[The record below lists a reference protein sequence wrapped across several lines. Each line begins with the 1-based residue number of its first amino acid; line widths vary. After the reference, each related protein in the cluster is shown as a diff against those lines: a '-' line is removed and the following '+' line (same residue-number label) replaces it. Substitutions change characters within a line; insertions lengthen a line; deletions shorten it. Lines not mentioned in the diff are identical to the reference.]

1 MIIPKWIEPG
11 DTIGVTAP
19 SAGLKKPV
27 DFLRFANGKKK
38 LEEKG
43 YQVRITEDVYLCDEK
58 GRSTDGKRR
67 GKEFNSLLGD
77 TSVSAVIF
85 AKGGDFLVEM
95 LPFFDA
101 GLLKRSPKWLQGYS
115 DNTSLLYYVT
125 TKMDIATIYGCH
137 FGEFGME
144 AWHPAV
150 ENCLGVLE
158 GKTESQHSFPAFEDG
173 FHNRVTGL
181 EGYFADKPV
190 FWKNG
195 RGEAEISVSGRLIG
209 GCLDVL
215 GFISGTKYD
224 GTMEFCERYQ
234 DDGILWY
241 LETYHA
247 SSEDLMM
254 KLWQL
259 KELGWFRYASGIV
272 FGRPC
277 MFETYTDTS
286 YEEAV
291 MTILEDLHIPIIFD
305 ADIGHKAPQFSIING
320 AVASVF
326 SKGGKGELKYR
337 F

>member
-1 MIIPKWIEPG
+1 M
-11 DTIGVTAP
+11 TAP

-27 DFLRFANGKKK
+27 DFVRFANGKRK

-58 GRSTDGKRR
+58 GRSTDGRR
-67 GKEFNSLLGD
+67 RAEELNGLLGD
-77 TSVSAVIF
+77 SSVTVVIS

-95 LPFFDA
+95 LPFFDVE
-101 GLLKRSPKWLQGYS
+101 LFKKNPKWLQGYS
-115 DNTSLLYYVT
+115 DNTSLLYFAT
-125 TKMDIATIYGCH
+125 TKLDIATIYGCH

-144 AWHPAV
+144 EWHSAIK
-150 ENCLGVLE
+150 NALGVLE
-158 GKTESQHSFPAFEDG
+158 GREKIQYSFQAYEDG
-173 FHNRVTGL
+173 FHDRITGV
-181 EGYFADKPV
+181 EGFSLDKPV
-190 FWKNG
+190 CWKNG
-195 RGEAEISVSGRLIG
+195 GGEKRIAVSGRMIG

-215 GFISGTKYD
+215 GFIAGTKYD
-224 GTMEFCERYQ
+224 GTLEFCERYK

-241 LETYHA
+241 LETYHT
-247 SSEDLMM
+247 SSEELMM

-277 MFETYTDTS
+277 MFETYTNTS

-291 MTILEDLHIPIIFD
+291 MTVLEELRIPIIFD

-320 AVASVF
+320 ALALITSE
-326 SKGGKGELKYR
+326 GGKGSLAYLR
-337 F
+337 